1 MAADTGDLDTESGKA
16 GCTVDGGCSYLRTLA
31 IIEHLAGF
39 DVTAARLSGV
49 AAECQNRG
57 CSALR
62 WQTQQPASP
71 GRRHPI
77 PFPLQRA
84 RPPRPQGDQRVAG
97 ADEAVALSRAESL
110 DRISDAAGNYVEH
123 RALKLGDLKRSDSL
137 DNFFQYWRWLRG
149 AAQCEFSNID
159 TVHLMRSGVIG
170 KLHIV
175 DVSSADPNDFRFE
188 LVAYSVPLAYYE
200 KPRAYPIEIYADCT
214 LRDYNTVRMT
224 GVPRLQRVRAR
235 LGGVGA
241 HYTRL
246 ILPFWDKRGRV
257 ARLAVAIHREPGDG
271 IRHDT

>member
-1 MAADTGDLDTESGKA
+1 MAAGADNLHPESGRA
-16 GCTVDGGCSYLRTLA
+16 GCVVDGGCSYLRTLA

-49 AAECQNRG
+49 AAECQDHG

-62 WQTQQPASP
+62 WQTQQIASP
-71 GRRHPI
+71 ERRHPI

-84 RPPRPQGDQRVAG
+84 RPPRPQAHQALAG
-97 ADEAVALSRAESL
+97 ADGAVAFSRAESV
-110 DRISDAAGNYVEH
+110 DRISDAAGNYVE
-123 RALKLGDLKRSDSL
+123 RRTLRLGDLKRSASL
-137 DNFFQYWRWLRG
+137 DNLFQYWRWLRG
-149 AAQCEFSNID
+149 ATQCEFSNVD

-170 KLHIV
+170 KLHVV

-224 GVPRLQRVRAR
+224 GVPRLQHVRAR

-246 ILPFWDKRGRV
+246 ILPFWDKRRRV

-271 IRHDT
+271 IRHDP